1 MCGIAG
7 FIDPR
12 GFNAEH
18 AGRVGTAMGGA
29 IAHRGPDDA
38 GIWMDPQR
46 HVLFAHQRLAIIDL
60 SKSGQQPMRS
70 ASGRYVL
77 CFNAE
82 IYNHQ

>member
-18 AGRVGTAMGGA
+18 AERVGKAMGIA

-38 GIWMDPQR
+38 GIWCDPNN
-46 HVLFAHQRLAIIDL
+46 HVLFLHQRLAL
-60 SKSGQQPMRS
+60 
-70 ASGRYVL
+70 
-77 CFNAE
+77 
-82 IYNHQ
+82 